1 MIKDLVANL
10 SLSAK
15 RDPAG
20 DFAVSMAQEF
30 GAHVA
35 GVAFAYEPVITG
47 GVLAAMSSEF
57 IEAQRAES
65 KRMAQAA
72 IERFDE
78 IARRNGLS
86 AETRVLSATLGG
98 ATEEFA
104 SIARRF
110 DLSVVAQAES
120 GKAAPDEVL
129 IEGVLFGSGRPTLVV
144 PYIHQSGLK
153 LDRVICC
160 WDGSRIAAR
169 AIGDALP
176 FLEKSKNVDLLV
188 VETKKVKTDEV
199 TGADMGEHLARHG
212 LNVEVKRLASPDVD
226 IADTI
231 LSYAADSAADLI
243 VMGGYGHSRLRKFV
257 LGGTTRGILAAM
269 TVPTLMSH

>member
-98 ATEEFA
+98 ATEQFG

-160 WDGSRIAAR
+160 WDASRIAAR
-169 AIGDALP
+169 AIGDAMPL
-176 FLEKSKNVDLLV
+176 LEKSKNVDLLI

-231 LSYAADSAADLI
+231 LSYAADF
-243 VMGGYGHSRLRKFV
+243 GG
-257 LGGTTRGILAAM
+257 
-269 TVPTLMSH
+269 

>member
-1 MIKDLVANL
+1 MIKDLAVNL
-10 SLSAK
+10 ALGAR

-20 DFAVSMAQEF
+20 DFAISVAQEF
-30 GAHVA
+30 EAHVA
-35 GVAFAYEPVITG
+35 GIAFAYEPVIAGT
-47 GVLAAMSSEF
+47 MSGISSSF
-57 IEAQRAES
+57 IDAQRAES
-65 KRMAQAA
+65 EAAAKAA
-72 IERFDE
+72 IERFDDA
-78 IARRNGLS
+78 ARRNGLS
-86 AETRVLSATLGG
+86 AETHVLSATLGG
-98 ATEEFA
+98 APEQFA

-110 DLSVVAQAES
+110 DLSVIAQAES
-120 GKAAPDEVL
+120 GKAGPDKLL

-144 PYIHQSGLK
+144 PYIHKTGLK

-169 AIGDALP
+169 SIGDSMP
-176 FLEKSKNVDLLV
+176 FLKRSKNVDLLV
-188 VETKKVKTDEV
+188 VETKKVKTEEV

-231 LSYAADSAADLI
+231 LSHAADSAADLI
-243 VMGGYGHSRLRKFV
+243 VMGGYGHSRLREFV
-257 LGGTTRGILAAM
+257 LGGTTRGILATM

>member
-1 MIKDLVANL
+1 MIKDLVVNL

-20 DFAVSMAQEF
+20 DFAISMAQEF
-30 GAHVA
+30 EAHVA
-35 GVAFAYEPVITG
+35 GIAFAYEPVITG

-57 IEAQRAES
+57 IDAQRAES
-65 KRMAQAA
+65 KKLAQAA
-72 IERFDE
+72 IERFNE
-78 IARRNGLS
+78 AARRNGLS

-98 ATEEFA
+98 ATEQF
-104 SIARRF
+104 SGIARRF
-110 DLSVVAQAES
+110 DLSVIAQAES
-120 GKAAPDEVL
+120 GKAGPDELL

-144 PYIHQSGLK
+144 PYIHKTGLK
-153 LDRVICC
+153 LDRLICC
-160 WDGSRIAAR
+160 WDGSTIAAR
-169 AIGDALP
+169 AIGDSMP
-176 FLEKSKNVDLLV
+176 FLKKSKNVDLLV
-188 VETKKVKTDEV
+188 VETKKVKTAEV

-243 VMGGYGHSRLRKFV
+243 VMGGYGHSRLREFV
-257 LGGTTRGILAAM
+257 LGGTTRGILATM

>member
-1 MIKDLVANL
+1 MIKDIVVNL
-10 SLSAK
+10 ALSAK

-20 DFAVSMAQEF
+20 EFAISLAQEF
-30 GAHVA
+30 QAHAA
-35 GVAFAYEPVITG
+35 GIAFAYEPVIATMSG
-47 GVLAAMSSEF
+47 MSSAF
-57 IEAQRAES
+57 IDAQRAES
-65 KRMAQAA
+65 EAA
-72 IERFDE
+72 AKAASERFDAA
-78 IARRNGLS
+78 ARRNGLS
-86 AETRVLSATLGG
+86 AETRVLNATLGG
-98 ATEEFA
+98 APEQFA
-104 SIARRF
+104 GIARRF
-110 DLSVVAQAES
+110 DLSVIAQAES
-120 GKAAPDEVL
+120 RKAGPDDLL

-144 PYIHQSGLK
+144 PYIHTSGLK

-169 AIGDALP
+169 AIGDAMP
-176 FLEKSKNVDLLV
+176 FLKKSKNVDLLI
-188 VETKKVKTDEV
+188 VETKKVKTAEV

-243 VMGGYGHSRLRKFV
+243 VMGGYGHSRLREFV
-257 LGGTTRGILAAM
+257 LGGTTRGILATM

>member
-1 MIKDLVANL
+1 MIKDLVVNL

-35 GVAFAYEPVITG
+35 GIAFAYEPVITG
-47 GVLAAMSSEF
+47 GVLAAMSSQF

-65 KRMAQAA
+65 RKLAQAA

-78 IARRNGLS
+78 TARRNGLS
-86 AETRVLSATLGG
+86 AETRVFSATLAG

-104 SIARRF
+104 GLARRF

-120 GKAAPDEVL
+120 GKAAPDELL

-144 PYIHQSGLK
+144 PYIHSTGLK
-153 LDRVICC
+153 VDRVICC
-160 WDGSRIAAR
+160 WDGSTIAAR
-169 AIGDALP
+169 AIGDSLP
-176 FLEKSKNVDLLV
+176 FLKKANQVDLLI

-199 TGADMGEHLARHG
+199 TGADMAEHLARHG

-231 LSYAADSAADLI
+231 LSYAAEF
-243 VMGGYGHSRLRKFV
+243 GG
-257 LGGTTRGILAAM
+257 
-269 TVPTLMSH
+269 

>member
-20 DFAVSMAQEF
+20 DLAVSMAQEF

-188 VETKKVKTDEV
+188 VETKKMKTEEV

-212 LNVEVKRLASPDVD
+212 LNVEVKRLASPNVD

-231 LSYAADSAADLI
+231 LSYAADSTADLI